1 MTRFRELLILLGE
14 ELSLHPPTDSEND
27 EYRQILMAAIMD
39 NGYINQ
45 LKVCIR
51 VSVMAKSRIEG
62 REVTQEEILAELFNS
77 MTQGGDVNGIDVV
90 AKIDKQHI
98 CGN

>member
-1 MTRFRELLILLGE
+1 M
-14 ELSLHPPTDSEND
+14 
-27 EYRQILMAAIMD
+27 LMVTIMD

-77 MTQGGDVNGIDVV
+77 MTQGGEVNGIEVV
-90 AKIDKQHI
+90 KLIDKMHI
-98 CGN
+98 CGK